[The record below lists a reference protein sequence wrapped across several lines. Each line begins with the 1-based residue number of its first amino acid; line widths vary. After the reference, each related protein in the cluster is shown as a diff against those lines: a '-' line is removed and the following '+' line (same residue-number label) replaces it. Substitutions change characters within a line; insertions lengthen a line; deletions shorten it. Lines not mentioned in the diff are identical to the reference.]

1 MPPVKKP
8 RPKLGTT
15 FLKEWREYRNLSQEV
30 ASDRLG
36 ISRPN
41 LSKIENGSV
50 PYSQPILEAA
60 AFAYRCEVSDLLSV
74 NPFKEG
80 AVIDILELLKN
91 RDPELV
97 RRVIEA
103 LPVRSA
109 S

>member
-8 RPKLGTT
+8 KPKLGTT
-15 FLKEWREYRNLSQEV
+15 YLKQWREYRNLSQEV
-30 ASDRLG
+30 AADRIG

-41 LSKIENGSV
+41 LSKIENGAV

-60 AFAYRCEVSDLLSV
+60 AFAYRCEVGDLLSV

-80 AVIDILELLKN
+80 HVIDILELLKD
-91 RDPELV
+91 RDPDLV

-103 LPVRSA
+103 LPARSA